1 MSQAPYTLPA
11 RGSEYPEGLA
21 QAESVRVQARRARAE
36 QALGQPMT
44 GTGPVGLALSGGGI
58 RSATFCLGVLRGLAR
73 KGILAKVDFLST
85 VSGGGYAGSFLGA
98 LIQRDGLAGALACL
112 EQDPPPVP
120 GSGGKGAQTVPPRGA
135 SPIRWLR
142 NNGRYLA
149 PSGSGDLLLIAT
161 ILLRNWVAV
170 QVVLGTFFLGVLLAL
185 KGVWALPIPGSF
197 LAWTAQPGSSLWL
210 SPWGALAGLL
220 VLVVVVPPAWAY
232 WLVEARGED
241 RKSRLFS
248 PVRVAAGTVLL
259 FAGVGSLG
267 LWAPSLREATRPWFG
282 LSWVTW
288 LGFGAALEGLQAVAW
303 LGLLERRFARA
314 AGLRQSAS
322 YEPLPAERA
331 SWLRWRLSHLLN
343 AGLMLTLLVL
353 LFAGADTLGQSA
365 YAIWAD
371 QGRHGVALWA
381 AGFASVAGA
390 LSVWGHKL
398 ATLLPDKKEGV
409 TPPVNLIAGAV
420 AALLLAVLMVGY
432 AALATGLAWGFKPV
446 GWPLQAAQ
454 PTGSVGALLVQP
466 PSTARPAA
474 SPAHSPEGAAAVAT
488 ALPPPTVTAPGAP
501 FAKRVWLGALLVAAA
516 LSLFAFG
523 RNLAFLNLSAMSA
536 FYQQRL
542 TRTFLGA
549 SNPER
554 RSRSTSPRDNAPGDD
569 LPFETYQ
576 PWQQGGPLHFV
587 NVTINET
594 LDGSTQIQNQD
605 RKGLILA
612 AGPVG
617 LSVGV
622 RHHALWAKEAPCLL
636 VPEAAAAGNPWPVFF
651 SSQGQALAP
660 QPLTLG
666 QWVGISGAAVS
677 TGMGARTSFG
687 LSFLCGF
694 FNIRTGYWWE
704 SGVDSSERTD
714 KAAGQSGLWHRFS
727 TSLPV
732 QAHLLDEWLARFQG
746 TARRHW
752 YLSDGGHFENSGVY
766 ELARRRVPFI
776 ILCDAGGDADYVF
789 DDLGNLT
796 LKLRNDFGAELR
808 FLAASELAAAWQ
820 ELEQGLGLPAGQ
832 GAGAGLGTLEAL
844 RRGDWVPGEGG
855 AVLAKPST
863 QGLSRAHAALAKITY
878 PCRPE
883 EHPAQSFLLVLK
895 PALVGDE
902 PMDLRYYHATH
913 PDFPHESTAD
923 QFFDEAQWEA
933 YRKLGEHSVDSV
945 FQGHPT

>member
-1 MSQAPYTLPA
+1 MSHAPFTLPG
-11 RGSEYPEGLA
+11 RGSEYPEALA
-21 QAESVRVQARRARAE
+21 REESVRVQARRAKAE
-36 QALGQPMT
+36 QELGQPLT
-44 GTGPVGLALSGGGI
+44 GSGPIGLALSGGGI

-98 LIQRDGLAGALACL
+98 LIQRDGLAGALTCL
-112 EQDPPPVP
+112 EQDPPPLP
-120 GSGGKGAQTVPPRGA
+120 GSAGTAPTAVPPRAG

-149 PSGSGDLLLIAT
+149 PSGSGDLLLIAS
-161 ILLRNWVAV
+161 ILFRNWVAV
-170 QVVLGTFFLGVLLAL
+170 QVVLGSFFLAVLLAL
-185 KGVWALPIPGSF
+185 KGVWALPLPASF
-197 LAWTAQPGSSLWL
+197 LAWTAQPGSTLWL
-210 SPWGALAGLL
+210 SPWGILAGLL
-220 VLVVVVPPAWAY
+220 FLLAVVPPGWAY

-248 PVRVAAGTVLL
+248 PVRVAAGSVLL
-259 FAGVGSLG
+259 FAGVGCVG
-267 LWAPSLREATRPWFG
+267 LWAPSVREATRPLFG
-282 LSWVTW
+282 ISWVTW

-303 LGLLERRFARA
+303 LALLERGFARA
-314 AGLRQSAS
+314 TGLGQSS
-322 YEPLPAERA
+322 PFEPLPAQRA

-343 AGLMLTLLVL
+343 SGLMVTLLVL

-365 YAIWAD
+365 YAIWSD

-398 ATLLPDKKEGV
+398 ANLLPEKKQGV
-409 TPPVNLIAGAV
+409 PLPVNLLAGV
-420 AALLLAVLMVGY
+420 AATLLLTTLLVGY

-446 GWPLQAAQ
+446 GWPLQTAQ
-454 PTGSVGALLVQP
+454 PTGSVGALLLQPATPVQ
-466 PSTARPAA
+466 ARAA
-474 SPAHSPEGAAAVAT
+474 VSPARVAEAAAQASNP
-488 ALPPPTVTAPGAP
+488 APPPTVTAPGAP
-501 FAKRVWLGALLVAAA
+501 FARRLWLGALLLAAA
-516 LSLFAFG
+516 LSIFAFG

-536 FYQQRL
+536 FYKERL

-554 RSRSTSPRDNAPGDD
+554 RTRTTSPRDNAPGDD
-569 LPFETYQ
+569 LPFESYQ

-622 RHHALWAKEAPCLL
+622 RHHALWAKENSCLL
-636 VPEAAAAGNPWPVFF
+636 QPEVGSHWPVFF
-651 SSQGQALAP
+651 SSHGQALAP

-694 FNIRTGYWWE
+694 FNLRTGYWWQ
-704 SGVDSSERTD
+704 SGVDSSQRTD

-727 TSLPV
+727 RALPV
-732 QAHLLDEWLARFQG
+732 QAHLLDEWMARFQG
-746 TARRHW
+746 TVRRYW

-808 FLAASELAAAWQ
+808 FLAAPELAGAWL
-820 ELEQGLGLPAGQ
+820 EVEQGLGLPAGL
-832 GAGAGLGTLEAL
+832 GAGAGLGPLEAL
-844 RRGDWVPGEGG
+844 RRGDWVQGAGG
-855 AVLAKPST
+855 AVLAKAAT
-863 QGLSRAHAALAKITY
+863 EGHSRAHAALAKITY
-878 PCRPE
+878 PCGPDE
-883 EHPAQSFLLVLK
+883 QPAHSYLLVLK
-895 PALVGDE
+895 PALMGDE
-902 PMDLRYYHATH
+902 PMDIRYYHATH
-913 PDFPHESTAD
+913 ADFPHESTAD

-933 YRKLGEHSVDSV
+933 YRKLGEHSVDAV
-945 FQGHPT
+945 FQGHSA

>member
-1 MSQAPYTLPA
+1 MSHAPFTLQG
-11 RGSEYPEGLA
+11 RGSEYPEALA
-21 QAESVRVQARRARAE
+21 QEESVRVQARRAKAE
-36 QALGQPMT
+36 QELGQPLT
-44 GTGPVGLALSGGGI
+44 GSGSIGLALSGGGI

-73 KGILAKVDFLST
+73 KGILAKADFLST

-98 LIQRDGLAGALACL
+98 LIQRDGLAGALSCL
-112 EQDPPPVP
+112 ENDPPPVP
-120 GSGGKGAQTVPPRGA
+120 GSAGQASKAAPSQAA

-149 PSGSGDLLLIAT
+149 PSGSGDLLLIAS
-161 ILLRNWVAV
+161 ILFRNWVAV
-170 QVVLGTFFLGVLLAL
+170 QVVLGLFFLGVLLAL
-185 KGVWALPIPGSF
+185 KGVWALPIPASF

-210 SPWGALAGLL
+210 SPWGIVAGLL
-220 VLVVVVPPAWAY
+220 FLLAAVPPGWAY
-232 WLVEARGED
+232 WLVEAQGED

-248 PVRVAAGTVLL
+248 PVRVAVGSVLL
-259 FAGVGSLG
+259 FAGVGCIG
-267 LWAPSLREATRPWFG
+267 LWAPSVREATRPLFG
-282 LSWVTW
+282 VSWVTW
-288 LGFGAALEGLQAVAW
+288 AGFAAALEGLQAVAW
-303 LGLLERRFARA
+303 LALLERSFARA
-314 AGLRQSAS
+314 SGLGQSAPF
-322 YEPLPAERA
+322 EPLPAQRA
-331 SWLRWRLSHLLN
+331 AWLRWRLSHLLN

-365 YAIWAD
+365 YAIWSD

-398 ATLLPDKKEGV
+398 ATLLPERKKGV
-409 TPPVNLIAGAV
+409 PLPVNLLAGVA
-420 AALLLAVLMVGY
+420 AALLLVTLLVGY

-446 GWPLQAAQ
+446 GWPLQTAQ
-454 PTGSVGALLVQP
+454 PTGSVGALLLQPSAPVQ
-466 PSTARPAA
+466 ARPAA
-474 SPAHSPEGAAAVAT
+474 SPARLPEAAV
-488 ALPPPTVTAPGAP
+488 PPPAITAPGAP
-501 FAKRVWLGALLVAAA
+501 FARRVWLGALLVAAA
-516 LSLFAFG
+516 MSIFAFG

-554 RSRSTSPRDNAPGDD
+554 RARTTSPRDHAPGDD
-569 LPFETYQ
+569 LPFESYQ

-622 RHHALWAKEAPCLL
+622 RHHALWAQGDPCLL
-636 VPEAAAAGNPWPVFF
+636 QPEVGSRWPVFF
-651 SSQGQALAP
+651 SSQGEALAP

-694 FNIRTGYWWE
+694 FNLRTGYWWQ
-704 SGVDSSERTD
+704 SGVDSAKRTD
-714 KAAGQSGLWHRFS
+714 RAAGQSGLWHRFS
-727 TSLPV
+727 RALPV
-732 QAHLLDEWLARFQG
+732 HAHLLDEWMARFQG
-746 TARRHW
+746 TVRRYW

-808 FLAASELAAAWQ
+808 FLAAPELAGAWL
-820 ELEQGLGLPAGQ
+820 EIEQGLGLPTGL
-832 GAGAGLGTLEAL
+832 GVGAGLGPLDAL
-844 RRGDWVPGEGG
+844 RRGDWVQGEGG
-855 AVLAKPST
+855 AVLAKAAT
-863 QGLSRAHAALAKITY
+863 EGLSRAHAALAKITY
-878 PCRPE
+878 PCGPDGQ
-883 EHPAQSFLLVLK
+883 PAHSFLLVLK

-902 PMDLRYYHATH
+902 PMDIRYYHATH

-933 YRKLGEHSVDSV
+933 YRKLGEHSVDAV
-945 FQGHPT
+945 FQGHTA